1 MQNKYAVVQDV
12 ANAAS
17 GALSTGAL
25 SGGATGNVGVG
36 VGMGLASAGA
46 GVADIIINN
55 KLREDQLNKTKDLFN
70 YNLQN
75 IQALPYSLSKSS
87 SFNINS
93 KYVPFLEFYTCTEEE
108 KNALLNKIK

>member
-55 KLREDQLNKTKDLFN
+55 KC
-70 YNLQN
+70 
-75 IQALPYSLSKSS
+75 S
-87 SFNINS
+87 
-93 KYVPFLEFYTCTEEE
+93 
-108 KNALLNKIK
+108 